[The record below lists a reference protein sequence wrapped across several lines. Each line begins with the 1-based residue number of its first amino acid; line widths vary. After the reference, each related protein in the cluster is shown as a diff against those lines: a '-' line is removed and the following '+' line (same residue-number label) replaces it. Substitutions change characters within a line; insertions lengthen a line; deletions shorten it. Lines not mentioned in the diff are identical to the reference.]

1 MRRENLDEVQASS
14 SRMLWDQMQSLL
26 RMVNGVMGHTG
37 KTMRSEALTVGS
49 AAKPR
54 CRPDAAPL
62 PRAPTPPPPG
72 VRSPRGTPG
81 PRANP
86 PLHGA
91 PLPHAAP
98 HARAS
103 RHQGF
108 SSRSGTPRTPSRS
121 PPGLPAPSSPS
132 ARRSASAD
140 SDGGVRVDASGSK
153 LSRSTCSGEGLSQ
166 GSPRHSPPS
175 PAARPAA
182 DRGVLPPVL
191 PPRRLVASA
200 PATTGAVG
208 MGEHS
213 EGAPM
218 PTLPCIF
225 QAGGGQWTHPQV
237 VGH

>member
-1 MRRENLDEVQASS
+1 MRRENLGEVQASS
-14 SRMLWDQMQSLL
+14 WRKSWDQMQSLL
-26 RMVNGVMGHTG
+26 RMVNGVMGRTG
-37 KTMRSEALTVGS
+37 KPMRSEALTVGS
-49 AAKPR
+49 TATPR
-54 CRPDAAPL
+54 RRPDAAPL
-62 PRAPTPPPPG
+62 PRAATPPPP
-72 VRSPRGTPG
+72 RARLPHGTPG

-91 PLPHAAP
+91 RLLRAAP

-140 SDGGVRVDASGSK
+140 SDGGVRVDSSGSK
-153 LSRSTCSGEGLSQ
+153 LSRSTCSEEGLSQ
-166 GSPRHSPPS
+166 RSPRHPPPS
-175 PAARPAA
+175 PTARPAA
-182 DRGVLPPVL
+182 DRGVLPAVL
-191 PPRRLVASA
+191 PPRRLVAPA

-208 MGEHS
+208 MGEHPK
-213 EGAPM
+213 GAPM
-218 PTLPCIF
+218 PTLLCIF
-225 QAGGGQWTHPQV
+225 QAGGGQWTHPQA